1 MPAKKSAKPS
11 PKARPARVR
20 ALDRIPA
27 LQAAGGDA
35 AVLDRL
41 YTVIRGRRGA
51 DPEKSYVARLFAKG
65 RMKIAQKVGEEGV
78 ETALAAAAG
87 SRLELVGESA
97 DLLFMLL
104 VLWSEC
110 GVKPADVFAELAR
123 REGRSGIDEKKSRAD
138 VKVPARTR
146 APSRTKLKAQ
156 R

>member
-1 MPAKKSAKPS
+1 MPAKTAIRKTRAAPS
-11 PKARPARVR
+11 VTTS
-20 ALDRIPA
+20 
-27 LQAAGGDA
+27 DA

-41 YTVIRGRRGA
+41 HTVIRGRRGA
-51 DPEKSYVARLFAKG
+51 DPDKSYVARLFAKG
-65 RMKIAQKVGEEGV
+65 RLKIAQKVGEEGV

-87 SRLELVGESA
+87 TRQELVGESA

-110 GVKPADVFAELAR
+110 GVKPAEVFAELAR

-138 VKVPARTR
+138 VKVPARTK
-146 APSRTKLKAQ
+146 APARGKSRVK

>member
-1 MPAKKSAKPS
+1 MPAKKPA
-11 PKARPARVR
+11 PKARIRPRQ
-20 ALDRIPA
+20 P
-27 LQAAGGDA
+27 AAGGP

-51 DPEKSYVARLFAKG
+51 DPEKSYVARLYAKG
-65 RMKIAQKVGEEGV
+65 RLKIAQKVGEEGV

-97 DLLFMLL
+97 DLLFMLM

-123 REGRSGIDEKKSRAD
+123 REGRSGIDEKKSRSD
-138 VKVPARTR
+138 VKVSARKT
-146 APSRTKLKAQ
+146 ASSRTKPRAQ